1 MNLIVSLCSWQT
13 HQVHMQF
20 LSLGCLPQSNKEKRG
35 RIAAPGPGK
44 RTICTPGCNLC
55 FLFASGHRPD
65 QHTLEHNSTCLQT
78 PTFPGFQQI
87 GRVTWLSMW
96 ASNRSYLSLQILKQI
111 LELKTKPP
119 QKHVC
124 NSVPSPIPA
133 TLKQYHYIFMPQPS
147 PSTLLK

>member
-1 MNLIVSLCSWQT
+1 
-13 HQVHMQF
+13 MQF
-20 LSLGCLPQSNKEKRG
+20 LSLGCSSQSNKEKRG

-87 GRVTWLSMW
+87 GRATWLSMW
-96 ASNRSYLSLQILKQI
+96 ASNRNYLSSQMLRQFLK
-111 LELKTKPP
+111 LKAEPP

-133 TLKQYHYIFMPQPS
+133 TFKHIIAFSCHS
-147 PSTLLK
+147 PAPALLQNKINCCM